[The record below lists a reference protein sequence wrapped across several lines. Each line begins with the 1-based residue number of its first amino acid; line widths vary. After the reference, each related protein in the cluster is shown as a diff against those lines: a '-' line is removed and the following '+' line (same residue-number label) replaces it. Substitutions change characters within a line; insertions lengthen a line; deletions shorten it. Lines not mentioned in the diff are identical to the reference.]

1 LNTKGERGNT
11 WTTPTFL
18 QWSFHFKLFVLNRIP
33 RCETKLLFLHVWP
46 AEFKKPVM
54 SWQVMIWVKDL
65 VNHCFHL
72 FKRKLWRT
80 TGSFGKKRPVVSL
93 GINRLVSMQ
102 VIQKKR
108 EQQLDDWKV
117 RCVGWLT
124 PQDAEIVF
132 RHVEITVAKHEALG
146 KWWEKGW
153 SIKQSWLA
161 FPCVSDSILYS
172 ILFAVLDRRWII
184 IARVVNILWKYI
196 RIPRFCWKLLICQRL
211 WTHILL
217 PTIFVHRFI
226 PLHSDCFNEAWGI
239 KNRYIH
245 PPKKLTWPW
254 RNYDGC
260 WNHFPDSVWSP
271 AYTRKINMEHNHGG
285 LEDHFLF

>member
-1 LNTKGERGNT
+1 M
-11 WTTPTFL
+11 W
-18 QWSFHFKLFVLNRIP
+18 NRIIDWTQRESEAIHGRLRP
-33 RCETKLLFLHVWP
+33 SSNGPSISSCSFWIGFP
-46 AEFKKPVM
+46 D
-54 SWQVMIWVKDL
+54 VKRNCYFCMYDL
-65 VNHCFHL
+65 QNLRNRECL
-72 FKRKLWRT
+72 GKLWYGWRIWLT
-80 TGSFGKKRPVVSL
+80 IVFTYSKGNYDVQQVPLAKKQWYHLASIAWYRCRLSKKNENNSL
-93 GINRLVSMQ
+93 MI
-102 VIQKKR
+102 
-108 EQQLDDWKV
+108 E
-117 RCVGWLT
+117 RCMVGWLT

-184 IARVVNILWKYI
+184 IARVVNIIWKYI

-271 AYTRKINMEHNHGG
+271 AYTP
-285 LEDHFLF
+285 ED